1 MYKYNAKV
9 LRVID
14 GDTIDLDIDLGFDV
28 SFKTRV
34 RLVGIDTPEKWHP
47 YGKVVKAFL
56 KQEIEGKEVYIN
68 VTKKDKYG
76 RYLAKIYK
84 SQSDSMSINNLLV
97 SQGMAKAYF
106 GGSRDD
112 NWTEKELQQ
121 ISHKLLRD
129 SIQNGL

>member
-14 GDTIDLDIDLGFDV
+14 GDTVDLDIDLGFDV

-56 KQEIEGKEVYIN
+56 EQEIEGKEVYIN

-84 SQSDSMSINNLLV
+84 NQSDSMSINNLLIN
-97 SQGMAKAYF
+97 QNMAKAYH
-106 GGSRDD
+106 GGSRDG
-112 NWTEKELQQ
+112 NWTDEELAQT
-121 ISHKLLRD
+121 SHNLLK
-129 SIQNGL
+129 